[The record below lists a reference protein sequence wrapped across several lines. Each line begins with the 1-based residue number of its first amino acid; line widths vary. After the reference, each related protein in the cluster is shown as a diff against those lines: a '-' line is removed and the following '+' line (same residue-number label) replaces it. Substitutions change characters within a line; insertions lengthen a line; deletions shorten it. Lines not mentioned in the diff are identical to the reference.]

1 MTTDGRT
8 GKKTP
13 DLLWALLQLTQYAEG
28 RRRDIDLLMVSIDR
42 LLFVLLR
49 MLRVGEDVMV
59 NDIRYVVEYRNGEK
73 CLVVNGGVLGMRNEP
88 GLQLASLKDNEVFAR
103 DSALVVQEYARWA
116 QKHAKRLHRAAQAV
130 RETEKRCED
139 TVTRQDAAEEEGSE
153 GATDPTTDPTPGPSA
168 GPRPAVERESS
179 RHR

>member
-1 MTTDGRT
+1 MTTDSRSGR
-8 GKKTP
+8 KTP

-49 MLRVGEDVMV
+49 MLRVGEDVVV
-59 NDIRYVVEYRNGEK
+59 NDIRYVVEYRNGAK

-88 GLQLASLKDNEVFAR
+88 GLQLASLKDNEVFAK
-103 DSALVVQEYARWA
+103 DSALVVQEFARWA
-116 QKHAKRLHRAAQAV
+116 QKHGKRLRRASQAV
-130 RETEKRCED
+130 RETEKGCET

-153 GATDPTTDPTPGPSA
+153 GATSPETGTLINPGGRPSD
-168 GPRPAVERESS
+168 ERASS